1 MRFDTINKAV
11 QSIKTTLINKK
22 GNRNDVRFS
31 RKNKCIS
38 SYKIG
43 EFFL

>member
-11 QSIKTTLINKK
+11 QSIKTTLTNKK
-22 GNRNDVRFS
+22 GNRKDVRFS
-31 RKNKCIS
+31 RKNKCIG

-43 EFFL
+43 